1 MGLLD
6 LKIYLGKNKKSSKR
20 VTLKQLIEQAIKEGH
35 DKNNVK
41 QETKSDSFADVS
53 ASWINLRYKNLRTK
67 KCHNIVLSF
76 DPENDTLI
84 EMVDVH
90 KSNIRIVVDNDS
102 KKIV

>member
-53 ASWINLRYKNLRTK
+53 ASCSNLRYKNLRTK
-67 KCHNIVLSF
+67 SRVGS
-76 DPENDTLI
+76 E
-84 EMVDVH
+84 
-90 KSNIRIVVDNDS
+90 S
-102 KKIV
+102 KKTFEKKQGSLYEK